1 MARIR
6 IASSLSAALSLI
18 SFGALAQAPLPL
30 GPQVAPRVAAPAPA
44 QAAPVTPETPQQLV
58 QRINQALN
66 GMTTLVGE
74 FTQTSADG
82 RRRTG
87 RLYVQRPGKLRF
99 DYNPPAQLEVV
110 SDGLNVAVIDKRVP
124 QQDVYGIGQTPLKF
138 LLAERIDVSRDT
150 KVTSVKREKDEII
163 LDIEDK
169 NTLAGTSKI
178 RIHFHGENL
187 GLKRWTVTDPQG
199 MPTTVT
205 LANLSTQQRPERGL
219 FVINYQFNQNRTNN

>member
-1 MARIR
+1 MPRIR
-6 IASSLSAALSLI
+6 VLFAGLAALGLLST
-18 SFGALAQAPLPL
+18 AATAQQVPLQL
-30 GPQVAPRVAAPAPA
+30 GPQPAARPGPPTT
-44 QAAPVTPETPQQLV
+44 APVPAAETTQQLV

-66 GMTTLVGE
+66 AMTTLVGD

-87 RLYVQRPGKLRF
+87 KLYVQRPGKLRF
-99 DYNPPAQLEVV
+99 DYNPPAQLEVI

-150 KVTSVKREKDEII
+150 KVTAVKRERDEVI

-178 RIHFHGENL
+178 RIHFNGDSF

-199 MPTTVT
+199 ISTTVA
-205 LANLSTQQRPERGL
+205 LANLSTQQRP
-219 FVINYQFNQNRTNN
+219 